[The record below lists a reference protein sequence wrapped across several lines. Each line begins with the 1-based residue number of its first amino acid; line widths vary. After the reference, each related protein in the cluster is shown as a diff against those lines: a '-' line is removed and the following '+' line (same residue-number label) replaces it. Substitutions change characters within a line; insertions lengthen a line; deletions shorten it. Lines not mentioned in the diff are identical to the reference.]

1 MTPYEVPETVIRR
14 FTENGC
20 EVTAIVADPADA
32 QQTLYGTVTRDGALV
47 GSYYC
52 ADRVRQSDWHIV
64 CCPALKMPMSKALC
78 VPMMWGGKTP
88 PDGAAAGFSSVRCRW
103 LSARCR
109 WCQSTT
115 SVTAERAA
123 ASSTRFLPEA
133 NVATRDCS
141 ARLFT
146 ARG

>member
-1 MTPYEVPETVIRR
+1 MTPYKVPETVIRR

-64 CCPALKMPMSKALC
+64 TALG
-78 VPMMWGGKTP
+78 VPLTLDGKP
-88 PDGAAAGFSSVRCRW
+88 VNPVSEGAAVIV
-103 LSARCR
+103 L
-109 WCQSTT
+109 TT
-115 SVTAERAA
+115 ILTSRDSFEVEQRL
-123 ASSTRFLPEA
+123 RD
-133 NVATRDCS
+133 ATRPPKV
-141 ARLFT
+141 
-146 ARG
+146 

>member
-1 MTPYEVPETVIRR
+1 MTPYDVPETVIRR

-64 CCPALKMPMSKALC
+64 TALGVPLALDSQP
-78 VPMMWGGKTP
+78 VNPVSEGAAILVLTTILTAH
-88 PDGAAAGFSSVRCRW
+88 DGAEVEQRLRD
-103 LSARCR
+103 
-109 WCQSTT
+109 
-115 SVTAERAA
+115 
-123 ASSTRFLPEA
+123 
-133 NVATRDCS
+133 ATRTP
-141 ARLFT
+141 RW
-146 ARG
+146 